1 MSYHMT
7 GEVTRSHQRSHYISH
22 QEVRRILKRYMIMQ
36 LYKIVVLQPND
47 ENFDLDLY
55 CKMLQRMSTFIHS
68 KPLH

>member
-1 MSYHMT
+1 
-7 GEVTRSHQRSHYISH
+7 
-22 QEVRRILKRYMIMQ
+22 MIMQ